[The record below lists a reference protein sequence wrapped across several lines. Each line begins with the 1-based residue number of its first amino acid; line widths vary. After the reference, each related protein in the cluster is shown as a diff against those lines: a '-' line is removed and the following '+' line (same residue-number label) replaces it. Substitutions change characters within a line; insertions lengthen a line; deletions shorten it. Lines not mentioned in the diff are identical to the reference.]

1 MRFLLLWDIEP
12 LELAKP
18 FAVRL
23 TERKPRK
30 VNTLVRGRSTRN
42 IFRRGAHL
50 DFLILPGRRFDP
62 FSNALR
68 VA

>member
-1 MRFLLLWDIEP
+1 MRFLLLWDIEL
-12 LELAKP
+12 LEPAKP

-30 VNTLVRGRSTRN
+30 ANTLARGRSTRN
-42 IFRRGAHL
+42 IFRRGAQL
-50 DFLILPGRRFDP
+50 DFLILPGRRFNP
-62 FSNALR
+62 LSNTLR